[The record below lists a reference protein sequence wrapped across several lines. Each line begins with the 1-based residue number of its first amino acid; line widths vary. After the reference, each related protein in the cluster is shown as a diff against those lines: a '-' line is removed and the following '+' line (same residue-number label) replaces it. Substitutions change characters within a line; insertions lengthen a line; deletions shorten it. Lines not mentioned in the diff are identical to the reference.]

1 MSLFWRYVKE
11 HRKVM
16 LAFCLFCLVFGVVF
30 AMYRLPIGAVIYPAL
45 LCGLF
50 GVLFL
55 IFDFY
60 TAKQKHKAL
69 DELSKRSAAMIG
81 DLPDTG
87 RIDDA
92 DYAAV
97 IRSLQSE
104 VATLETVSSAKY
116 NEMIEYYTI
125 WAHQIK
131 TPIASMRLNLQN
143 TDTAESRKLQAD
155 LFRIEQYV
163 EMVLAFLRLD
173 SEASDYVFKEQ
184 PLDPIIRQA
193 VKKFSTEFI
202 GRKISLEYEPIT
214 ETIVTD
220 EKWLSF
226 VLEQII
232 SNALKYTR
240 AGSVKIEMRA
250 PKTLCV
256 EDTGIGIA
264 PEDLP
269 RIFEKGY
276 TGYNGRTD
284 KKASGIGLYLCKRVC
299 DNLGIQITA
308 KSEIGKGT
316 IIALSLGQYEM
327 KKE

>member
-1 MSLFWRYVKE
+1 MSLFGRYLKE
-11 HRKVM
+11 HRRVM

-30 AMYRLPIGAVIYPAL
+30 AMYRLPIEAVIYPAL

-69 DELSKRSAAMIG
+69 DKLSKRSTAMIG

-97 IRSLQSE
+97 IRALQSE

-184 PLDPIIRQA
+184 PLDSIIRQA
-193 VKKFSTEFI
+193 VKKFSAEFI

-240 AGSVKIEMRA
+240 AGSVKIDIRE

-316 IIALSLGQYEM
+316 IIALSLGQYKM